1 MIILSIETSCDETAI
16 SILDCEKENINI
28 LAHKINS
35 QIDTHRPYG
44 GVYPSIARREHALN
58 IIPVLVQSLAD
69 AKIATSPLSLTEKME
84 EEIKKI
90 LERESELAINLIN
103 FLKENNK
110 PSIDSIVVTE
120 GPGLEPAL
128 WVGISFAKALSFAW
142 DIPVIPVN
150 HMEGHIVSAMV
161 QYKNEALAKIE
172 EIEFPAIALLVSGG
186 HTELIKINS
195 IGNYDVI
202 GRTRDDAVGEAF
214 DKVAR
219 LLGFPYPGGPEIS
232 KLASEAEAEKF
243 EKNEDFKLPRPMLNS
258 GDLDFSFSGIK
269 TAVRYM
275 IEKIPNMTA
284 EIKMQI
290 AKEFEDAVIEV
301 LVSKTKTAIKN
312 NNVQTLIVG
321 GGVIANKKLRNALT
335 QALPD
340 TKVLIPDMKLTT
352 DNATMIGI
360 AGYLKINRSTDAFS
374 KDFKARGSL
383 SLDKKV

>member
-1 MIILSIETSCDETAI
+1 M
-16 SILDCEKENINI
+16 
-28 LAHKINS
+28 
-35 QIDTHRPYG
+35 
-44 GVYPSIARREHALN
+44 
-58 IIPVLVQSLAD
+58 
-69 AKIATSPLSLTEKME
+69 
-84 EEIKKI
+84 
-90 LERESELAINLIN
+90 
-103 FLKENNK
+103 
-110 PSIDSIVVTE
+110 VTE

-161 QYKNEALAKIE
+161 KYENETLAKIE

-232 KLASEAEAEKF
+232 KLADEAERF

-275 IEKIPNMTA
+275 IEKIPNITA

-290 AKEFEDAVIEV
+290 AKEFEDAVVEV
-301 LVSKTKTAIKN
+301 LVSKTKTAIEN

-352 DNATMIGI
+352 DNATMI
-360 AGYLKINRSTDAFS
+360 AVAAYLHLKQDKKALTDQGEITAS
-374 KDFKARGSL
+374 GNLSL
-383 SLDKKV
+383 S

>member
-1 MIILSIETSCDETAI
+1 MKILAIETSCDETAI
-16 SILDCEKENINI
+16 SILNCEKENINI

-35 QIDTHRPYG
+35 QIDIHRPYG

-58 IIPVLVQSLAD
+58 IIPVLAQSLAD
-69 AKIATSPLSLTEKME
+69 AKIATSSLSLTEKME

-110 PSIDSIVVTE
+110 PDIDSIVVTE

-161 QYKNEALAKIE
+161 KYENETLAKIE

-232 KLASEAEAEKF
+232 KLADEAERF

-275 IEKIPNMTA
+275 IEKIPNITA

-290 AKEFEDAVIEV
+290 AKEFEDAVVEV
-301 LVSKTKTAIKN
+301 LVSKTKTAIEN

-360 AGYLKINRSTDAFS
+360 AGYLKIKRSTEPFS
-374 KDFKARGSL
+374 KDFKASGSL
-383 SLDKKV
+383 VLDKKL